1 MQNTNHVVGIDIEQ
15 FVLDPFAS
23 GVQRVLQYLAK
34 DWPADFPAHFVV
46 PSENQF
52 KLLTPN
58 QAYELLSIPFDSG
71 ITGLD
76 LGAAVTEHVR
86 NLVTTTCSESELMAM
101 FTLWFLPEVSY
112 EPRVLHRF
120 EAFQQLV
127 PTAMIGY
134 DVLPMTHP
142 GNYMFTPG
150 TLGNVSEFFRLVAG
164 TDTLICI
171 SDYAKESIMETLRRD
186 PNKTTVVVHPGG
198 DHIPANEKKPKSSS
212 TTSYL
217 RLGTIEAR
225 KAPLEILEAFEE
237 AVKNH
242 PNRDVE
248 LHFVGKPAS
257 VDIYLNDAIEQ
268 AIAKGLPVR
277 WTQGATDQKVGE
289 IVRDSDL
296 FLSYGIEGYGIP
308 VLESIQMG
316 TPVLFD
322 GIQPAAEI
330 MESHGAQR
338 IPLAQVFTLQVG
350 QLVSESDQAR
360 VPTWNDYVLSVIEQ
374 LKINSPRNSS

>member
-1 MQNTNHVVGIDIEQ
+1 MVGIDIEQ

-34 DWPADFPAHFVV
+34 EWPADLPARFVV
-46 PSENQF
+46 SGAGRY
-52 KLLTPN
+52 KLLTPE
-58 QAYELLSIPFDSG
+58 QAYTLISIPFDSG

-76 LGAAVTEHVR
+76 LGKAVTEHVHQ
-86 NLVTTTCSESELMAM
+86 LETETCSETELMNM
-101 FTLWFLPEVSY
+101 FTTWFLPEVTY
-112 EPRVLHRF
+112 EPSVLRRF
-120 EAFQQLV
+120 ESFQQRI

-150 TLGNVSEFFRLVAG
+150 TLANVSEFFRLVAS

-171 SDYAKESIMETLRRD
+171 SDYAKDSIMDTLRRD
-186 PNKTTVVVHPGG
+186 PNKGTTVAHPGG
-198 DHIPANEKKPKSSS
+198 DHIPIHTKEPKSST

-225 KAPLEILEAFEE
+225 KAPLEILEEFER
-237 AVKNH
+237 AITDN
-242 PNRDVE
+242 PDLDIE

-268 AIAKGLPVR
+268 ALARGLPIR
-277 WTQGATDQKVGE
+277 WTQGATDAEVMQIIQE
-289 IVRDSDL
+289 SDV
-296 FLSYGIEGYGIP
+296 FLSYGTEGYGIP
-308 VLESIQMG
+308 VLESIRMG
-316 TPVLFD
+316 TPVVFD

-330 MESHGAQR
+330 METHGAHRLQ
-338 IPLAQVFTLQVG
+338 LDQVFTHPMG
-350 QLVSESDQAR
+350 QLISESDQAL
-360 VPTWNDYVLSVIEQ
+360 VPTWKNYVDSVSKQ
-374 LKINSPRNSS
+374 LKIISP

>member
-1 MQNTNHVVGIDIEQ
+1 MSNSSNVVGIDIEQ

-34 DWPADFPAHFVV
+34 EWPADLPAYFVV
-46 PSENQF
+46 PMGNQF
-52 KLLTPN
+52 KLLTPH

-76 LGAAVTEHVR
+76 LGVAVTEHVQQ
-86 NLVTTTCSESELMAM
+86 LETHTCSETELMNM
-101 FTLWFLPEVSY
+101 FTTWFLPEVSY
-112 EPRVLHRF
+112 EPRVLRRF
-120 EAFQQLV
+120 EAFQQRV

-150 TLGNVSEFFRLVAG
+150 TLANVSEFFRLVAG

-171 SDYAKESIMETLRRD
+171 SNYARDSIMETLRRD
-186 PNKTTVVVHPGG
+186 PNKRTTIADPGG
-198 DHIPANEKKPKSSS
+198 DHIPARTKEQRITS
-212 TTSYL
+212 TQTFL

-225 KAPLEILEAFEE
+225 KAPLEILEAFEQ
-237 AVKNH
+237 AVTKH
-242 PNRDVE
+242 PDRDIE

-257 VDIYLNDAIEQ
+257 VDVYLNDAIER
-268 AIAKGLPVR
+268 AIDKGLPIR
-277 WTQGATDQKVGE
+277 WTQGATDQEVAR
-289 IVRDSDL
+289 IVQDSDL

-330 MESHGAQR
+330 MESHGAHR
-338 IPLAQVFTLQVG
+338 FPLEQVFTRQVG
-350 QLVSESDQAR
+350 HLVSELDQAR
-360 VPTWNDYVLSVIEQ
+360 VPNWKDYVQRVTEQ
-374 LKINSPRNSS
+374 LKINSL

>member
-1 MQNTNHVVGIDIEQ
+1 MQNTNQVVGIDIEQ

-34 DWPADFPAHFVV
+34 EWPTDLPAHFVV

-76 LGAAVTEHVR
+76 LGKAVTEHVHE
-86 NLVTTTCSESELMAM
+86 LETETCSESELMNM
-101 FTLWFLPEVSY
+101 FTTWFLPEVSY
-112 EPRVLHRF
+112 EPSVLRRF
-120 EAFQQLV
+120 ESFQQRV

-150 TLGNVSEFFRLVAG
+150 TLANVSEFFRLVAS

-171 SDYAKESIMETLRRD
+171 SNYAKESIMETLRRD
-186 PNKTTVVVHPGG
+186 PIKTTVVVHPGG
-198 DHIPANEKKPKSSS
+198 DHIPARVKKPKNGS

-225 KAPLEILEAFEE
+225 KAPVEILEAFEQ
-237 AVKNH
+237 AVTKH
-242 PNRDVE
+242 PDRVIE

-268 AIAKGLPVR
+268 AIARGRPIR
-277 WTQGATDQKVGE
+277 WTQGATDQEVAE

-316 TPVLFD
+316 IPVLFD
-322 GIQPAAEI
+322 GVQPAAEI

-338 IPLAQVFTLQVG
+338 IPLDQVFTHQVV
-350 QLVSESDQAR
+350 QPVSESDQAR
-360 VPTWNDYVLSVIEQ
+360 VPTWKEYVQRVAEQ
-374 LKINSPRNSS
+374 LKINSPRNNS

>member
-1 MQNTNHVVGIDIEQ
+1 MQNTNHVLGIDIEQ

-34 DWPADFPAHFVV
+34 EWPADLPAHFVV
-46 PSENQF
+46 PTENYF

-76 LGAAVTEHVR
+76 LGIAVDEHVK
-86 NLVTTTCSESELMAM
+86 NLVTTTCSESELMNM
-101 FTLWFLPEVSY
+101 FTTWFLPEVTY
-112 EPRVLHRF
+112 EPRVLRRF

-150 TLGNVSEFFRLVAG
+150 TLANVSEFFRLVAS

-171 SDYAKESIMETLRRD
+171 SDYAKDSIIETLRRD
-186 PNKTTVVVHPGG
+186 PNKTTVVAHPGG
-198 DHIPANEKKPKSSS
+198 DHIPARTKVPKSSS

-225 KAPLEILEAFEE
+225 KAPLEILEAFELG
-237 AVKNH
+237 VKGN
-242 PNRDVE
+242 PELDIE

-268 AIAKGLPVR
+268 AMAKGLPIR
-277 WTQGATDQKVGE
+277 WTQGATDQEVGE

-338 IPLAQVFTLQVG
+338 IPLEQVFTQQVG

>member
-34 DWPADFPAHFVV
+34 EWPADLPAHFVV
-46 PSENQF
+46 PSENQY
-52 KLLTPN
+52 KLLTPD

-76 LGAAVTEHVR
+76 LGVVVNEHLR
-86 NLVTTTCSESELMAM
+86 NLVTTTCSESELMNM
-101 FTLWFLPEVSY
+101 FTTWFLPEVSY
-112 EPRVLHRF
+112 EPRVLRRF
-120 EAFQQLV
+120 EAFQLIV

-150 TLGNVSEFFRLVAG
+150 TLANVSEFFRLVAS
-164 TDTLICI
+164 TNTLICI
-171 SDYAKESIMETLRRD
+171 SNYAKESIMETLRRD
-186 PNKTTVVVHPGG
+186 PSKTTVVAHPGG
-198 DHIPANEKKPKSSS
+198 DHIPARTKDQRNTS
-212 TTSYL
+212 TQTFL

-237 AVKNH
+237 AVTNH
-242 PNRDVE
+242 SDRDIE

-257 VDIYLNDAIEQ
+257 VDIYLNDAIER
-268 AIAKGLPVR
+268 AIDKGLPIR
-277 WTQGATDQKVGE
+277 WTQGATDQEVAE
-289 IVRDSDL
+289 IVRSSDL

-330 MESHGAQR
+330 MESHGAHR
-338 IPLAQVFTLQVG
+338 MSLEHVFTHQVAH
-350 QLVSESDQAR
+350 LVSESDQAR
-360 VPTWNDYVLSVIEQ
+360 VPSWKDYVHRVTEQ
-374 LKINSPRNSS
+374 LKINSPRNNS

>member
-15 FVLDPFAS
+15 FVMDPFAS

-34 DWPADFPAHFVV
+34 EWPTDLPAHFVV

-52 KLLTPN
+52 KLLTPD

-71 ITGLD
+71 VTGLD
-76 LGAAVTEHVR
+76 LGAAVNEHVR
-86 NLVTTTCSESELMAM
+86 NLATTTCSEPELMNM
-101 FTLWFLPEVSY
+101 FTTWFLPEVTY
-112 EPRVLHRF
+112 EPSVLRRF
-120 EAFQQLV
+120 ESFQQRV

-150 TLGNVSEFFRLVAG
+150 TLANVSEFFRLVAS

-171 SDYAKESIMETLRRD
+171 SEYAKESILETLRRD
-186 PNKTTVVVHPGG
+186 LGKTTVVAHPGG
-198 DHIPANEKKPKSSS
+198 DHVPARVKEPKSSS

-225 KAPLEILEAFEE
+225 KAPLEILEAFEH
-237 AVKNH
+237 AVTTR
-242 PNRDVE
+242 PDRDIE

-268 AIAKGLPVR
+268 AITKGLPIR
-277 WTQGATDQKVGE
+277 WTQGATDAQVMQIIAE
-289 IVRDSDL
+289 SDV
-296 FLSYGIEGYGIP
+296 FLSYGTEGYGIP
-308 VLESIQMG
+308 VLESIRMG
-316 TPVLFD
+316 TPVVFD
-322 GIQPAAEI
+322 GIQPAAELMQGFGGFRRHLSEAFTNQGVFGLTPI
-330 MESHGAQR
+330 VPSNVPRWGEFVQ
-338 IPLAQVFTLQVG
+338 QVADAT
-350 QLVSESDQAR
+350 R
-360 VPTWNDYVLSVIEQ
+360 
-374 LKINSPRNSS
+374 

>member
-34 DWPADFPAHFVV
+34 EWPTDLPAHFVV

-86 NLVTTTCSESELMAM
+86 NLVTATCSESELMNM

-112 EPRVLHRF
+112 EPRVLRRF
-120 EAFQQLV
+120 EAFQQIF

-142 GNYMFTPG
+142 SNYMFTPG
-150 TLGNVSEFFRLVAG
+150 TLANVSEFFRLVG
-164 TDTLICI
+164 STDTLICI
-171 SDYAKESIMETLRRD
+171 SDYAKDSIMETLRRD
-186 PNKTTVVVHPGG
+186 PSKSTLVAHPGG
-198 DHIPANEKKPKSSS
+198 DHIPARTKERKTRS
-212 TTSYL
+212 TSSYL

-225 KAPLEILEAFEE
+225 KAPLEILEAFAR
-237 AVKNH
+237 AVTNH
-242 PNRDVE
+242 PDRDIE
-248 LHFVGKPAS
+248 LHIVGKPAS
-257 VDIYLNDAIEQ
+257 VDIYLNDAIEH
-268 AIAKGLPVR
+268 AIARGLPIR
-277 WTQGATDQKVGE
+277 WTQGATDQEVAT

-330 MESHGAQR
+330 MESYGAQR
-338 IPLAQVFTLQVG
+338 IPLDQVFTHQVV
-350 QLVSESDQAR
+350 QPVSGSDQAR
-360 VPTWNDYVLSVIEQ
+360 VPTWKEYVQRVAEQ
-374 LKINSPRNSS
+374 LKINSPRNNS

>member
-1 MQNTNHVVGIDIEQ
+1 MQKTNHVLGIDIEQ

-34 DWPADFPAHFVV
+34 EWPADLPAHFVV
-46 PSENQF
+46 PTENYF

-76 LGAAVTEHVR
+76 LGVAVNEHVE
-86 NLVTTTCSESELMAM
+86 NLVTTTCSESELMNM
-101 FTLWFLPEVSY
+101 FALWFLPEVSY
-112 EPRVLHRF
+112 EPRVLRRF
-120 EAFQQLV
+120 EAFQQIV

-150 TLGNVSEFFRLVAG
+150 TLANVSEFFRLVAS

-171 SDYAKESIMETLRRD
+171 SNYAKESIMETLRRD
-186 PNKTTVVVHPGG
+186 PNKTTIVVHPGG
-198 DHIPANEKKPKSSS
+198 DHIPASVKKPKSSA

-225 KAPLEILEAFEE
+225 KAPIEILEAFEQ
-237 AVKNH
+237 AVTNH
-242 PNRDVE
+242 PDRDIE

-268 AIAKGLPVR
+268 ALAKGLPIR
-277 WTQGATDQKVGE
+277 WTQGATDQEVGE
-289 IVRDSDL
+289 MVRDSDL

-338 IPLAQVFTLQVG
+338 IPLEQVFTQRVG

-374 LKINSPRNSS
+374 LKINSRRNSS

>member
-1 MQNTNHVVGIDIEQ
+1 
-15 FVLDPFAS
+15 
-23 GVQRVLQYLAK
+23 
-34 DWPADFPAHFVV
+34 
-46 PSENQF
+46 
-52 KLLTPN
+52 
-58 QAYELLSIPFDSG
+58 
-71 ITGLD
+71 
-76 LGAAVTEHVR
+76 
-86 NLVTTTCSESELMAM
+86 
-101 FTLWFLPEVSY
+101 
-112 EPRVLHRF
+112 
-120 EAFQQLV
+120 
-127 PTAMIGY
+127 
-134 DVLPMTHP
+134 
-142 GNYMFTPG
+142 
-150 TLGNVSEFFRLVAG
+150 
-164 TDTLICI
+164 
-171 SDYAKESIMETLRRD
+171 METLRRD

-198 DHIPANEKKPKSSS
+198 DHIPARAKEPKTRL

-225 KAPLEILEAFEE
+225 KAPIEILEAFEQ

-242 PNRDVE
+242 PNRDIE

-268 AIAKGLPVR
+268 AVAKGLPIR
-277 WTQGATDQKVGE
+277 WTQGATDQEVGE

-338 IPLAQVFTLQVG
+338 LPLVQVFTHQVG

-360 VPTWNDYVLSVIEQ
+360 VPTWKDYVQSVIGQ
-374 LKINSPRNSS
+374 LKINSPSNSS

>member
-1 MQNTNHVVGIDIEQ
+1 MTKQLIGIDIEQ

-34 DWPADFPAHFVV
+34 EWPADVHARFVV
-46 PSENQF
+46 PTQENY
-52 KLLTPN
+52 KLLTPK
-58 QAYELLSIPFDSG
+58 QAYELISIPFDSG
-71 ITGLD
+71 ITGLN
-76 LGAAVTEHVR
+76 LGKAVTEHVHQ
-86 NLVTTTCSESELMAM
+86 LETETCTEAELLSM
-101 FTLWFLPEVSY
+101 FTTWFLPEVSY
-112 EPRVLHRF
+112 EPSVLKRF
-120 EAFQQLV
+120 EAFQGRI

-150 TLGNVSEFFRLVAG
+150 TLANVSEFFRLVAS

-171 SDYAKESIMETLRRD
+171 SDYAKDSIMETLRRD
-186 PNKTTVVVHPGG
+186 PNKITTVAHPGG
-198 DHIPANEKKPKSSS
+198 DHIPIHTKKPKSST

-225 KAPLEILEAFEE
+225 KAPLEILEAFER
-237 AVKNH
+237 AVTEH
-242 PNRDVE
+242 PDREIE

-268 AIAKGLPVR
+268 AIAKGLPIR
-277 WTQGATDQKVGE
+277 WTQGATDQEVTQ

-330 MESHGAQR
+330 MESHGAHR
-338 IPLAQVFTLQVG
+338 FPLEQVFNHQVG
-350 QLVSESDQAR
+350 HLVNESDQAR
-360 VPTWNDYVLSVIEQ
+360 VPTWEDYVDQVVKSLT
-374 LKINSPRNSS
+374 